1 MKGDSINHCLMHN
14 LFIHK
19 CVFGELTSQLAHL
32 DVDSVSS
39 DDSRKCVLFALF
51 AAVLHLL
58 QHMRR
63 LMNHYNVYEVDEF
76 DWNYGFSLT
85 INMEDAQFAA
95 VQKVA
100 KTYLQRNNQSLLL
113 HQLLFLESF
122 TAVFS
127 VWSSSAKDKVL
138 LAKQALSSFLASLS
152 TLVCSFIPLHS

>member
-1 MKGDSINHCLMHN
+1 MIRAN
-14 LFIHK
+14 
-19 CVFGELTSQLAHL
+19 
-32 DVDSVSS
+32 
-39 DDSRKCVLFALF
+39 ALF

-58 QHMRR
+58 QHMRC

-127 VWSSSAKDKVL
+127 VWSSSAKDKIL
-138 LAKQALSSFLASLS
+138 LAKQALSAFLASLS
-152 TLVCSFIPLHS
+152 TLVRLFVPLHS